1 MTSRTTSRTTGRTTG
16 RRQQNDTPRAPEK
29 SAAATVSAG
38 EVLKLPRTIVVRELA
53 DRLDVTPIDVVKEL
67 LKLGIVANI
76 NQTLDFETASQIA
89 TNLGFEAIE
98 RADEGRSGET
108 TSAKRFLT
116 EDESILRTRPPV
128 VTIMGHVD
136 HGKTSLLD
144 AIRETNVTER
154 EAGGITQHI
163 GAYQVE
169 IDNQKLTFLDTPGHE
184 AFTAMRAR
192 GARATDIAIIVV
204 AADDGIM
211 PQTIEAIDHA
221 RAADVPLIVAL
232 NKIDKPEADVERVKR
247 QLAEQNLLIEEW
259 GGDTICISVSA
270 KTREG
275 IPDLLEH
282 ILLVAEVE
290 EFKADPNRRAE
301 GVIVEAQLDQQRGP
315 AATVLVQTGTLRL
328 GEIIVAENT
337 YGRIKAMYDDRGRQL
352 KRAEP
357 SMPAKVLGFSAVP
370 SAGVVFTVA
379 SDERTARALVEDRQ
393 RAGQGQEER
402 HTGPVTL
409 ERFQESLQ
417 AGQAKE
423 LNVVLKADVQGS
435 IEPIR
440 ASLLKLGDENARVRV
455 LRAATGN
462 VTESDVLLALAS
474 SGIILGFNT
483 RPEPGARRL
492 ADSEGVEIRAYDVIY
507 HLTDDIEKA
516 LKGMLEPTYADVI
529 DGHAEVRQ
537 VFNFGRRGIIA
548 GCNVTD
554 GKVTRTSSA
563 RVMRKGNAVHEGKI
577 ESLKRF
583 KDDVREVTVGFDC
596 GISVEGFTDF
606 QEGDIIEGYHQERS
620 S

>member
-1 MTSRTTSRTTGRTTG
+1 MTSRTTNRTPSN
-16 RRQQNDTPRAPEK
+16 QLP
-29 SAAATVSAG
+29 SATVAAVPQQ
-38 EVLKLPRTIVVRELA
+38 VLELPRTIVVRELA
-53 DRLDVTPIDVVKEL
+53 EKLDLSPIDIVKEL
-67 LKLGIVANI
+67 LKLGLVANI
-76 NQTLDFETASQIA
+76 NQALDFETASQVA
-89 TNLGFEAIE
+89 KNVGFETVEHA
-98 RADEGRSGET
+98 AGGRSGDT
-108 TSAKRFLT
+108 TSAKRFLM
-116 EDESILRTRPPV
+116 EDDPDLKPRPPV

-144 AIRETNVTER
+144 VIRKTNVTER

-169 IDNQKLTFLDTPGHE
+169 IDNQKITFLDTPGHE

-192 GARATDIAIIVV
+192 GAHATDIAIIVV
-204 AADDGIM
+204 AADDGVM

-221 RAADVPLIVAL
+221 RAAHVPIIVAI
-232 NKIDKPEADVERVKR
+232 NKIDRPDVDIERVKR

-259 GGDTICISVSA
+259 GGDTICIEVSA
-270 KTREG
+270 KTG
-275 IPDLLEH
+275 QGVPDLLEH
-282 ILLVAEVE
+282 ILLVAEIE
-290 EFKADPNRRAE
+290 EFKANPNRRAE
-301 GVIVEAQLDQQRGP
+301 GVVVEAQLDQQRGP
-315 AATVLVQTGTLRL
+315 VATVLVQTGTLRVGDVL
-328 GEIIVAENT
+328 VAEDA
-337 YGRIKAMYDDRGRQL
+337 YGRVKAMYDDHARHI

-357 SMPAKVLGFSAVP
+357 SMPAKVLGLNSVP
-370 SAGVVFTVA
+370 PAGVVFTIA
-379 SDERTARALVEDRQ
+379 HDERSARALVEDRR
-393 RAGQGQEER
+393 RASQEQEEG

-409 ERFQESLQ
+409 ERFQESLL
-417 AGQAKE
+417 AGQIKE

-440 ASLLKLGDENARVRV
+440 ASLLKLGDGTVRVRV

-474 SGIILGFNT
+474 SGVVLGFNT
-483 RPEPGARRL
+483 RPEPGARKL

-507 HLTDDIEKA
+507 HLLEDIEKA
-516 LKGMLEPTYADVI
+516 LTGMLEPTYKDVI

-537 VFNFGRRGIIA
+537 VFKFGRNSTIA

-554 GKVTRTSSA
+554 GKVTRAASV
-563 RVMRKGNAVHEGKI
+563 RVMRKGTLVQQDKV

-596 GISVEGFTDF
+596 GVGLESFTDF
-606 QEGDIIEGYHQERS
+606 QEGDILEFHHQERS